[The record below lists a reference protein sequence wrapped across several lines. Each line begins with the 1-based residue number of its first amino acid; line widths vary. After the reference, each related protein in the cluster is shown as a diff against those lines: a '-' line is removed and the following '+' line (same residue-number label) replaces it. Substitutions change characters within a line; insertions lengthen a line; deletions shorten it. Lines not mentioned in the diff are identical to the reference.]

1 MNNVAN
7 VLAIVLLVV
16 LGATAVFDL
25 IRHPKALAATEHLQ
39 IPASAVP
46 VLGAVKILLGVGVA
60 VGFGNIRAAELTG
73 LCLCVYFA
81 VATLTHVRVK
91 DTVKG
96 TAPAFVLLVVSGLY
110 LLATV
115 AK

>member
-1 MNNVAN
+1 MNNIAN
-7 VLAIVLLVV
+7 VLAVVFVVV

-46 VLGAVKILLGVGVA
+46 VLGAVKILLGIGIL

-73 LCLCVYFA
+73 LCLCGYFA
-81 VATLTHVRVK
+81 VATLTHVRAK
-91 DTVKG
+91 DTMRG
-96 TAPAFVLLVVSGLY
+96 TAPAFVLLVLAGLY
-110 LLATV
+110 LLATF

>member
-7 VLAIVLLVV
+7 VLAVVLLAV
-16 LGATAVFDL
+16 LWGSAVFDI
-25 IRHPKALAATEHLQ
+25 IRHPKAIAATQHLQ
-39 IPASAVP
+39 IPASTVP

-60 VGFGNIRAAELTG
+60 VGFSHIRVAELAG
-73 LCLCVYFA
+73 LCLCGYFA
-81 VATLTHVRVK
+81 VATLTHVRVR

-96 TAPAFVLLVVSGLY
+96 TAPAFVLLVMSGLY

>member
-7 VLAIVLLVV
+7 VLAVVLLVV
-16 LGATAVFDL
+16 LWGTAVFDI
-25 IRHPKALAATEHLQ
+25 IRHPKAIAATQHLQ
-39 IPASAVP
+39 IPASMVP

-60 VGFGNIRAAELTG
+60 VGFSHIRASELAG
-73 LCLCVYFA
+73 LCLCGYFA
-81 VATLTHVRVK
+81 VATLTHVRAK
-91 DTVKG
+91 DAVKG

-110 LLATV
+110 LLVTV

>member
-7 VLAIVLLVV
+7 VLAAVLLVALV
-16 LGATAVFDL
+16 GTAVFDI
-25 IRHPKALAATEHLQ
+25 IRHPKALAATAHLQ

-46 VLGAVKILLGVGVA
+46 VLGAVKVLLAVGVL
-60 VGFGNIRAAELTG
+60 VGFGHIRAAELVG
-73 LCLCVYFA
+73 LCLCGYFA
-81 VATLTHVRVK
+81 VATLTHVRAK

-96 TAPAFVLLVVSGLY
+96 TAPAFVFLVVSGLY

>member
-7 VLAIVLLVV
+7 VLAVLLLVV
-16 LGATAVFDL
+16 LGGTAVFDV

-39 IPASAVP
+39 IPARMVP
-46 VLGAVKILLGVGVA
+46 VLGAIKLLLGVVLV
-60 VGFGNIRAAELTG
+60 VGFGNIRVGELAG
-73 LCLCVYFA
+73 LCLCGYFA

-91 DTVKG
+91 DTAKG
-96 TAPAFVLLVVSGLY
+96 TAPAFVLLVVSGLF